1 MVVQPN
7 ARVRADDQKTRHTK
21 AGDLENPLAHTVPI
35 GIDQDWEPGTMP
47 GWRKTASAF
56 CVGGVLLSIAAVTL
70 FGIIGTMSPGGGGND
85 EEPDPTCYPSL
96 RC

>member
-1 MVVQPN
+1 MM
-7 ARVRADDQKTRHTK
+7 TK
-21 AGDLENPLAHTVPI
+21 KPVTPKPGIWKILWPI
-35 GIDQDWEPGTMP
+35 LFPFGIEQDWEPGTMP

-56 CVGGVLLSIAAVTL
+56 WVGGVLLPIAAVTL

-85 EEPDPTCYPSL
+85 EGPDPTCYPSL